1 MLGAPDVDSVVL
13 TAALIREFGLSDSTL
28 RSIPAGETSWC
39 FEAADRRGGR
49 WFVKLTPEGAIE
61 PARAELA
68 LRLGPALADLGLPV
82 PRPIMTHSGALWS
95 WLEGL
100 RLAVFEF
107 VDGEPL
113 TDHELS
119 AAGTVD
125 QVAQLVAAIHA
136 ATPALAMPLPA
147 ETFTVWADGLG
158 RRLAE
163 LEFAVAGSGVP
174 AEVRALV
181 WPQRAALLSLL
192 ERLQALG
199 EVGRSRAGKRVL
211 CHGDLIGDNLLRDR
225 AGRLWAVDWDGAV
238 RAPRELDLALFAGRG
253 FQRFLDSYRVAAGE
267 QELVVDPDLIGFFL
281 LRRNLDD
288 LVDWLGGA
296 LDAERPQAQRRAD
309 LEGVRWCLSRWGAL
323 QARISD
329 VRSLLVREQP
339 PGRR

>member
-1 MLGAPDVDSVVL
+1 MLGAPDIDSALL

-28 RSIPAGETSWC
+28 SSVPAGETSWC
-39 FEAADRRGGR
+39 FAASNRRGGR

-61 PARAELA
+61 AARAGLA
-68 LRLGPALADLGLPV
+68 LRLGRALADLGLPV
-82 PRPIMTHSGALWS
+82 PRPMLTCSGALWS
-95 WLEGL
+95 RLEGL

-113 TDHELS
+113 SDHELS

-125 QVAQLVAAIHA
+125 QVAELVAAIHA
-136 ATPALAMPLPA
+136 ATPALAMPVPA
-147 ETFTVWADGLG
+147 ETFTVWADGVEQ
-158 RRLAE
+158 RLAE
-163 LEFAVAGSGVP
+163 LEFAVADSGVP

-181 WPQRAALLSLL
+181 WPQRAWLLSMS
-192 ERLQALG
+192 ERLRALG
-199 EVGRSRAGKRVL
+199 KAARSRAGEQVL

-225 AGRLWAVDWDGAV
+225 AGRLWAVDWDGAA

-253 FQRFLDSYRVAAGE
+253 FQRFLDSYRVAAGDK
-267 QELVVDPDLIGFFL
+267 ELVVDPDLIGFFL

-288 LVDWLGGA
+288 LVDWMGGA
-296 LDAERPQAQRRAD
+296 LDEERPQAQRRAD

-329 VRSLLVREQP
+329 VRSVMDREHRQ
-339 PGRR
+339 R